1 MESSYDIVESSRYI
15 LRDCSHISTTEIDL
29 YSSIVMAKKNNAKK
43 NNAKKCT
50 ADARAKHF
58 CVYRFWALGY

>member
-43 NNAKKCT
+43 CT

-58 CVYRFWALGY
+58 CVGIVFERWVGQ